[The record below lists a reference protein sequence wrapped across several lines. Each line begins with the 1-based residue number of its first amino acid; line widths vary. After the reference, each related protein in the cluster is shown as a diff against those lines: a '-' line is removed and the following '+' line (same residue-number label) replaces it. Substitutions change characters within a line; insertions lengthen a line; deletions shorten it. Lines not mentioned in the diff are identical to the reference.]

1 MNAINQLE
9 GSPVIVYGHASL
21 NSRGSFMA
29 LSLSIQWTSSLSN
42 LSVSDRWQM
51 ATISVWELQLQQ
63 QMQHISNLSSDF
75 NLSDF
80 VASEEREQS
89 THCRQVENFMAN
101 ELQLPC
107 LTLSYTLS
115 YGGYFHSRF
124 KIP

>member
-21 NSRGSFMA
+21 NSRGSFGA
-29 LSLSIQWTSSLSN
+29 PSLSIQGSPSLFN
-42 LSVSDRWQM
+42 LSVYDHRQM

-63 QMQHISNLSSDF
+63 QMQHISNLSSAF

-80 VASEEREQS
+80 VPSEEREQS

-107 LTLSYTLS
+107 LTLSYALS